1 MNNAKLKPGQ
11 LVTHNGHTFRV
22 KRLIF
27 KCDQKCDTWWEEDHN
42 LSQLKKGDGLRFV
55 PEQKFEQG
63 SKFERGLKCEP
74 K

>member
-11 LVTHNGHTFRV
+11 LVTHNGHIFRV

-27 KCDQKCDTWWEEDHN
+27 KCDQRCN
-42 LSQLKKGDGLRFV
+42 LQESQACIKYTLNGKLKLNNC
-55 PEQKFEQG
+55 
-63 SKFERGLKCEP
+63 LKLV